1 MEAPH
6 RARQKSKARRLR
18 KPGYVPHRALTTRIK
33 PSGSDLPV
41 GVTLLGVTV
50 SVYQVRELK
59 GYITPATQHPLT
71 KD

>member
-33 PSGSDLPV
+33 PSGRVYDRKKFARLLLPK
-41 GVTLLGVTV
+41 L
-50 SVYQVRELK
+50 EE
-59 GYITPATQHPLT
+59 
-71 KD
+71 